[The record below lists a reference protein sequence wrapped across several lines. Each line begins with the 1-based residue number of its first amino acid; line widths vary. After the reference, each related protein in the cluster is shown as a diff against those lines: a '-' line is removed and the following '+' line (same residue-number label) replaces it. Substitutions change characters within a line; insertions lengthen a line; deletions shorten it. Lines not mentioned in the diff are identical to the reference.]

1 MVMKRRTTKHV
12 VLDPGGFLR
21 DRSGE
26 VAQREQDC
34 REFVSGRSVLPN
46 KLNGITGALWGTQ
59 IALICYRI
67 GTLLVQADR
76 ANIGGGAG
84 DVTPVMNPLKDT
96 TALRVDQQN
105 LLRACENAL
114 SALGAG

>member
-1 MVMKRRTTKHV
+1 MWCSIREDFSEIALEKC
-12 VLDPGGFLR
+12 
-21 DRSGE
+21 
-26 VAQREQDC
+26 AQREQDC